1 MIDIV
6 EILVHWYAGRSQN
19 ELATSL
25 GVDRKTLRK
34 YTAPARAAG
43 MEPGGAPM
51 SEADWRELV
60 CGWFPEL
67 VDTGLRQTSWPVI
80 ECHRDYIAAQ
90 LKVGVTAATI
100 HQRLADEHGLSVSVA
115 SVRRW
120 VAANLPEEARRA
132 QVTVLRDCPPAGS
145 EAQIDYGRLGM
156 WLDPGT
162 GRRRTVWA
170 FVMVLPCSRY
180 MFVRPTL
187 SMDQAQ
193 WTAAH
198 VEAFAFFGGVPARL
212 VPDNLKTGVD
222 KPDLYDPKINRSYAE
237 LAAHYGTL
245 VDPARAFK
253 PKDKPQVERPMPY
266 VRDSFW
272 RGREFTSLQAM
283 RADAATWCVEVA
295 GARACRPLDG
305 AAPAAVFAAVE
316 QQALGPLPTAP
327 FVLAGWASTK
337 IGPDIHAK
345 VGATLY
351 SLPWRYLGERVD
363 ARSTTTMVQFFR
375 HGELIKTHP
384 RKERGKQTDL
394 SDYPPE
400 KIAFHMRTPIWCR
413 RQAAEIGPATTAVIG
428 ELLADNALFRLRA
441 AQGVLGLADRHDPAR
456 LEAACAKA
464 TAAGDPSYRTIK
476 GILAAGTE
484 TTATP
489 RPSGDAGAPAH
500 LHGPDQ
506 LFADTLTLVDPA
518 GDVGTRDVPPGDV
531 GIRDVVADVIPLPT
545 AHRGDAAPT
554 LTATRSADHTA
565 TADNTLTSS
574 EDAS

>member
-1 MIDIV
+1 
-6 EILVHWYAGRSQN
+6 
-19 ELATSL
+19 
-25 GVDRKTLRK
+25 
-34 YTAPARAAG
+34 
-43 MEPGGAPM
+43 
-51 SEADWRELV
+51 
-60 CGWFPEL
+60 
-67 VDTGLRQTSWPVI
+67 
-80 ECHRDYIAAQ
+80 
-90 LKVGVTAATI
+90 
-100 HQRLADEHGLSVSVA
+100 
-115 SVRRW
+115 
-120 VAANLPEEARRA
+120 
-132 QVTVLRDCPPAGS
+132 
-145 EAQIDYGRLGM
+145 
-156 WLDPGT
+156 
-162 GRRRTVWA
+162 
-170 FVMVLPCSRY
+170 
-180 MFVRPTL
+180 
-187 SMDQAQ
+187 
-193 WTAAH
+193 
-198 VEAFAFFGGVPARL
+198 
-212 VPDNLKTGVD
+212 
-222 KPDLYDPKINRSYAE
+222 SYAE

-283 RADAATWCVEVA
+283 RADAASWCVEVA

-316 QQALGPLPTAP
+316 QQALGPLPRAP

-428 ELLADNALFRLRA
+428 ELLLENALFGLRA

-476 GILAAGTE
+476 GILAAGSE

-506 LFADTLTLVDPA
+506 LFADTRTLLHPPS
-518 GDVGTRDVPPGDV
+518 DVVARDVRPGDV
-531 GIRDVVADVIPLPT
+531 VARDVRPGDVVARDVRPGDVVARDVVADVILLPT
-545 AHRGDAAPT
+545 AGRGDAAPT
-554 LTATRSADHTA
+554 LT
-565 TADNTLTSS
+565 
-574 EDAS
+574 

>member
-6 EILVHWYAGRSQN
+6 EILIHWYAGRSQN
-19 ELATSL
+19 ELAASL

-34 YTAPARAAG
+34 YTGPARAAG

-51 SEADWRELV
+51 SEADWRTLV

-67 VDTGLRQTSWPVI
+67 VDTRLRQTSWPVI

-100 HQRLADEHGLSVSVA
+100 HQRLVDEQGLAASVA

-120 VAANLPEEARRA
+120 VAANLPEEARRG
-132 QVTVLRDCPPAGS
+132 QVTVLRQCPPPGS

-170 FVMVLPCSRY
+170 FVMVLPCSRH

-253 PKDKPQVERPMPY
+253 PRDKPQVERPMPY

-272 RGREFTSLQAM
+272 RGREFTCVEAM
-283 RADAATWCVEVA
+283 RADALRWCVEVA

-305 AAPAAVFAAVE
+305 AAPAEVFAAVE
-316 QQALGPLPTAP
+316 APALGPLPEAP
-327 FVLAGWASTK
+327 FVLASWASAK
-337 IGPDIHAK
+337 VGPDIHAK

-363 ARSTTTMVQFFR
+363 ARSTTTMVQFFL
-375 HGELIKTHP
+375 GGDLIKTHP
-384 RKERGKQTDL
+384 RKDRGKQTDL
-394 SDYPPE
+394 GDYPPE
-400 KIAFHMRTPIWCR
+400 KIAFHMRTPTWCR
-413 RQAAEIGPATTAVIG
+413 RRAAEIGPAATAVIG

-441 AQGVLGLADRHDPAR
+441 AQGVLGLTDKHNPDR

-484 TTATP
+484 TTPAA
-489 RPSGDAGAPAH
+489 RPGGDAGAPAH
-500 LHGPDQ
+500 LHGPAQ
-506 LFADTLTLVDPA
+506 LFADVIALHPA
-518 GDVGTRDVPPGDV
+518 AGP
-531 GIRDVVADVIPLPT
+531 
-545 AHRGDAAPT
+545 DAAHAA
-554 LTATRSADHTA
+554 TATSASGAETA
-565 TADNTLTSS
+565 LTSN